1 MEQKATP
8 PNEPVGNDPARGL
21 APRNLGVKVGI
32 LIAVSVMVAVA
43 FVGYVLYA
51 RGTFENFQRLTL
63 VAENV
68 EGVTVGMD
76 LTYAGFPI
84 GRVRHLSLG
93 EDGKARIHI
102 RVPESEARWL
112 RATSVFVMEVSL
124 VGGARIRAYTGDL
137 EAPPLPDGAER
148 PVLRGDAN
156 AEIPLMIATVRQA
169 LQNVENMTARDSS
182 LQQSID
188 HAKAVTARMA
198 GKYGVLGGVLGSEDN
213 ARKII
218 ASIDRANALLAN
230 LGGVSL
236 KLDAVLA
243 KTDQRLY
250 GSGGIADETQKAVAQ
265 ANTMLSEVR
274 DRLKAVD
281 AILADAQAVGA
292 SAKTAAANV
301 AGASADLGALRAEVE
316 ASLRKVTSLIE
327 EINRKWP
334 FERDTKIKLP

>member
-1 MEQKATP
+1 M
-8 PNEPVGNDPARGL
+8 DPKPANTGGL
-21 APRNLGVKVGI
+21 APRSMGVKVGI
-32 LIAVSVMVAVA
+32 LLAVTVMVAVA

-51 RGTFENFQRLTL
+51 RGAFENFQRLTM
-63 VAENV
+63 VADNV

-84 GRVRHLSLG
+84 GRVRRLSLG
-93 EDGKARIHI
+93 NDGKARIHI
-102 RVPESEARWL
+102 RVPESETRWL
-112 RATSVFVMEVSL
+112 RASSVFVMEVPL
-124 VGGARIRAYTGDL
+124 VGGARLRAYTGNLQD
-137 EAPPLPDGAER
+137 APLPDRAER
-148 PVLRGDAN
+148 TILRGDAN
-156 AEIPLMIATVRQA
+156 AEIPLMLATVRQA
-169 LQNVENMTARDSS
+169 LQNVENMTASDSS

-213 ARKII
+213 ARKVI

-281 AILADAQAVGA
+281 AILADVQVTSGNV
-292 SAKTAAANV
+292 KAAT
-301 AGASADLGALRAEVE
+301 GDLGALRAEVE

>member
-1 MEQKATP
+1 M
-8 PNEPVGNDPARGL
+8 DPKPAGGGGP
-21 APRNLGVKVGI
+21 APRSMGVKVGI
-32 LIAVSVMVAVA
+32 LLAVTVIVAIA

-63 VAENV
+63 VADNV

-84 GRVRHLSLG
+84 GRVRRLSLG
-93 EDGKARIHI
+93 NDGKARIHI
-102 RVPESEARWL
+102 RVPESETRWL
-112 RATSVFVMEVSL
+112 RTTSVFVMEVPL
-124 VGGARIRAYTGDL
+124 LGGARLRAYTGNLQD
-137 EAPPLPDGAER
+137 PPLPDRAER
-148 PVLRGDAN
+148 AVLRGDAN
-156 AEIPLMIATVRQA
+156 AEIPRMIATVRQA
-169 LQNVENMTARDSS
+169 LQNVENMTAQDSS

-188 HAKAVTARMA
+188 NAKAVTARMA

-213 ARKII
+213 ARKVI

-243 KTDQRLY
+243 KTDQRLH
-250 GSGGIADETQKAVAQ
+250 GAGGIADETQKAVAQ

-274 DRLKAVD
+274 ERLVAVD
-281 AILADAQAVGA
+281 AILAEAQATGG
-292 SAKTAAANV
+292 NV
-301 AGASADLGALRAEVE
+301 RAASADLGALRAEVE
-316 ASLRKVTSLIE
+316 ASLRKVSLLIE

-334 FERDTKIKLP
+334 FERNTKIRLP

>member
-1 MEQKATP
+1 M
-8 PNEPVGNDPARGL
+8 DPKPADTGGL
-21 APRNLGVKVGI
+21 APRSMGVKVGI
-32 LIAVSVMVAVA
+32 LLAVTVIVAIA

-51 RGTFENFQRLTL
+51 RGAFENFQRLTL
-63 VAENV
+63 VADNV

-84 GRVRHLSLG
+84 GRVRRLSLG
-93 EDGKARIHI
+93 NDGKARIHI
-102 RVPESEARWL
+102 RVPESETRWL
-112 RATSVFVMEVSL
+112 RSSTVFVMDVPL
-124 VGGARIRAYTGDL
+124 VGGAKLRAFSGNLQD
-137 EAPPLPDGAER
+137 PPLPDRAER
-148 PVLRGDAN
+148 MVLRGDAN

-169 LQNVENMTARDSS
+169 LENVENMTARDSS

-188 HAKAVTARMA
+188 NAKAVTSRMA

-213 ARKII
+213 ARKVI

-250 GSGGIADETQKAVAQ
+250 GAGGIADEAQKAVAQ
-265 ANTMLSEVR
+265 ANTMLGEVR

-281 AILADAQAVGA
+281 AILADVQATSGNVR
-292 SAKTAAANV
+292 AAT
-301 AGASADLGALRAEVE
+301 GDLGALRAEVE

>member
-1 MEQKATP
+1 MGEQATP
-8 PNEPVGNDPARGL
+8 PNDPAGNQAARGL

-51 RGTFENFQRLTL
+51 RGAFENFQRLTL
-63 VAENV
+63 VADNV

-84 GRVRHLSLG
+84 GRVRRLSLG
-93 EDGKARIHI
+93 NDGKARIHV
-102 RVPESEARWL
+102 RVPESETRWL
-112 RATSVFVMEVSL
+112 RSSTVFVMDVPL
-124 VGGARIRAYTGDL
+124 VGGAKLRAFSGNLQD
-137 EAPPLPDGAER
+137 PPLPDRAER

-156 AEIPLMIATVRQA
+156 AEIPLMIATIRQA
-169 LQNVENMTARDSS
+169 LENVENMTARDSS

-198 GKYGVLGGVLGSEDN
+198 GKYGVLGGMLGSEDN
-213 ARKII
+213 ARKVI

-236 KLDAVLA
+236 RLDAVLA

-250 GSGGIADETQKAVAQ
+250 GAGGIADEAQKAAAQ
-265 ANTMLSEVR
+265 ANAMLAEVR

-281 AILADAQAVGA
+281 TILADAQAA
-292 SAKTAAANV
+292 SGNVRTAT
-301 AGASADLGALRAEVE
+301 GDLGALRGEVE
-316 ASLRKVTSLIE
+316 ASLRKVTALIE

>member
-1 MEQKATP
+1 MGEQATP
-8 PNEPVGNDPARGL
+8 PNESAGNQAARGL
-21 APRNLGVKVGI
+21 TPRNLGVKVGI

-51 RGTFENFQRLTL
+51 RGAFENFQRLTL

-84 GRVRHLSLG
+84 GRVRRLSLG
-93 EDGKARIHI
+93 NDGKARIHLRI
-102 RVPESEARWL
+102 PESETRWL
-112 RATSVFVMEVSL
+112 RTTTVFVMEVPL
-124 VGGARIRAYTGDL
+124 VGAAKIRAYSGNLQD
-137 EAPPLPDGAER
+137 PPLPDRAER
-148 PVLRGDAN
+148 AILRGDAN
-156 AEIPLMIATVRQA
+156 EEIPRMIATMRQA
-169 LQNVENMTARDSS
+169 LENVENMTARDSS

-188 HAKAVTARMA
+188 NAKAVTARMT
-198 GKYGVLGGVLGSEDN
+198 GKYGVLGGVFGSEDN

-250 GSGGIADETQKAVAQ
+250 GTGGIADETQKAVAQ

-281 AILADAQAVGA
+281 AILADVQVTSGNV
-292 SAKTAAANV
+292 KAAT
-301 AGASADLGALRAEVE
+301 GDLGALRAEVE

>member
-1 MEQKATP
+1 M
-8 PNEPVGNDPARGL
+8 DPKPADTGGL
-21 APRNLGVKVGI
+21 APRSMGVKVGI
-32 LIAVSVMVAVA
+32 LLAVTVIVAIA

-51 RGTFENFQRLTL
+51 RGAFENFQRLTL
-63 VAENV
+63 VADNV

-84 GRVRHLSLG
+84 GRVRRLSLG
-93 EDGKARIHI
+93 NDGKARIHI
-102 RVPESEARWL
+102 RVPESETRWL
-112 RATSVFVMEVSL
+112 RSSTVFVMDVPL
-124 VGGARIRAYTGDL
+124 VGGAKLRAFSGNLQD
-137 EAPPLPDGAER
+137 PPLPDRAER
-148 PVLRGDAN
+148 NVLRGDAN

-169 LQNVENMTARDSS
+169 LENVENMTARDSS

-188 HAKAVTARMA
+188 HAKAVAARMA

-213 ARKII
+213 ARKVI

-250 GSGGIADETQKAVAQ
+250 GAGGIADETQKAVAQ

-274 DRLKAVD
+274 ERLKAVD
-281 AILADAQAVGA
+281 AILADVQVTSGNVR
-292 SAKTAAANV
+292 AAT
-301 AGASADLGALRAEVE
+301 GDLGALRAEVE
-316 ASLRKVTSLIE
+316 ASLRKVTTLIE

>member
-1 MEQKATP
+1 MGEQATP
-8 PNEPVGNDPARGL
+8 PNEPAGSRAARGL

-51 RGTFENFQRLTL
+51 RGAFENFQRLAL
-63 VAENV
+63 VADNV

-84 GRVRHLSLG
+84 GRVRRLSLG
-93 EDGKARIHI
+93 SDGKARIHI
-102 RVPESEARWL
+102 RVPESETRWL
-112 RATSVFVMEVSL
+112 RASSVFVMEVPL
-124 VGGARIRAYTGDL
+124 VGGAKLRAYTGNLQD
-137 EAPPLPDGAER
+137 PPLPDRAER
-148 PVLRGDAN
+148 TILRGDAN

-188 HAKAVTARMA
+188 HAKAVTGRMA

-213 ARKII
+213 ARKVI

-250 GSGGIADETQKAVAQ
+250 GAGGIADETQKAVAQ

-281 AILADAQAVGA
+281 AILADVQVTSGNV
-292 SAKTAAANV
+292 KAAT
-301 AGASADLGALRAEVE
+301 GDLGALRAEVE

>member
-1 MEQKATP
+1 M
-8 PNEPVGNDPARGL
+8 DPKPAGSGGP
-21 APRNLGVKVGI
+21 APRSMGVKVGI
-32 LIAVSVMVAVA
+32 LLAVTVIVAIA

-63 VAENV
+63 VADNV

-84 GRVRHLSLG
+84 GRVRRLSLG
-93 EDGKARIHI
+93 NDGKARIHI
-102 RVPESEARWL
+102 RVPESETRWL
-112 RATSVFVMEVSL
+112 RTTSVFVMEVPL
-124 VGGARIRAYTGDL
+124 LGGARLRAYTGNLQD
-137 EAPPLPDGAER
+137 PPLPDRAER
-148 PVLRGDAN
+148 AVLRGDAN
-156 AEIPLMIATVRQA
+156 AEIPRMIATVRQA
-169 LQNVENMTARDSS
+169 LQNVENMTAQDSS

-188 HAKAVTARMA
+188 NAKAVTARMA

-213 ARKII
+213 ARKVI

-243 KTDQRLY
+243 KTDQRLH
-250 GSGGIADETQKAVAQ
+250 GAGGIADETQKAVAQ

-274 DRLKAVD
+274 ERLVAVD
-281 AILADAQAVGA
+281 AILADAQATGG
-292 SAKTAAANV
+292 NV
-301 AGASADLGALRAEVE
+301 RAASADLGALRAEVE
-316 ASLRKVTSLIE
+316 ASLRKVSLLIE

-334 FERDTKIKLP
+334 FERNTKIRLP

>member
-1 MEQKATP
+1 MDRK
-8 PNEPVGNDPARGL
+8 PADSGGL
-21 APRNLGVKVGI
+21 APRSMGVKVGI
-32 LIAVSVMVAVA
+32 LLAVSVMVAIA

-51 RGTFENFQRLTL
+51 RGAFENFQRLTL
-63 VAENV
+63 VADNV

-84 GRVRHLSLG
+84 GRVRRLSLG
-93 EDGKARIHI
+93 KDGKGRIHI
-102 RVPESEARWL
+102 RVPEGEAHWL
-112 RATSVFVMEVSL
+112 RTTTVFVMEVPL
-124 VGGARIRAYTGDL
+124 VGATKIRAYSGNLND
-137 EAPPLPDGAER
+137 PPLPDRSER
-148 PVLRGDAN
+148 AILRGDAN
-156 AEIPLMIATVRQA
+156 EEIPRMIATIRQA
-169 LQNVENMTARDSS
+169 LENVENMTARDSS

-188 HAKAVTARMA
+188 NVGAVTARMA
-198 GKYGVLGGVLGSEDN
+198 GKYGVLGGVLGTEDN

-230 LGGVSL
+230 LGGVSQ
-236 KLDAVLA
+236 KLDGILA
-243 KTDQRLY
+243 RTDQRLY
-250 GSGGIADETQKAVAQ
+250 GAGGIADETQKAVAQ

-316 ASLRKVTSLIE
+316 ASLRKVTALIE